1 MVQSDTQS
9 GFVNPNAQFNIS
21 PVAQGIRIMEAP
33 AHTGY
38 ANDLE
43 ALSND
48 IDALFLREKLGLD
61 MNLKVVEHA

>member
-1 MVQSDTQS
+1 MVQSVTQ
-9 GFVNPNAQFNIS
+9 GDFENPNAQYNGS

-38 ANDLE
+38 ANDLD

-61 MNLKVVEHA
+61 MNLQVVEHV